1 MLKTLASNIFQPS
14 PRFETS
20 LKVKERWRNR
30 VLQIHLTYIP
40 FCLVS
45 KVKLHYMQE
54 VCCSKPTWSLEF
66 VIHNKSRTC
75 FFTTE
80 ILFYMFIKSEW

>member
-14 PRFETS
+14 PRFETW
-20 LKVKERWRNR
+20 LKVEGRWRNR

-54 VCCSKPTWSLEF
+54 VCYSKPTWSLEF
-66 VIHNKSRTC
+66 VIHNKSRKC
-75 FFTTE
+75 FFTIE
-80 ILFYMFIKSEW
+80 IPFCMFIKSEW